1 MSRDALIVGINQ
13 YQNIDSLHL
22 PAHDAEA
29 IAQLLEQY
37 GNFKIGRLPESINDK
52 QQLQI
57 GKQTEVTTAQL
68 KQALVKLFKPDSH
81 QAPETALFYF
91 AGHGF
96 RDTLGVD
103 EGYLCT
109 SDCNPHKIFCGISLR
124 WLHDLLQESPV
135 KQKIIWLDCCHSGSL
150 LNFHQAN
157 PSGRNKGRDFCFIAA
172 SRDFEVA
179 YEEISGNHG
188 VLTKA
193 LLQGLNP
200 TAKGK
205 IDNFELAIIIREQL
219 EKETQSPVF
228 ANSGEAI
235 ILTQSIQ
242 APVKVATKTSTLCP
256 YKGLQYFDCN
266 DTDPSY
272 FYGRELL
279 TDRLITQASNDS
291 FIAIIGASGSGK
303 SSLARAG
310 LIHQLQQG
318 QRLSGSEKWK
328 FLIFCPGEHPLQNL
342 ATSFIDPDLSPIN
355 RATQLQEAEQLL
367 NRGAEG
373 LKQLILAHPA
383 PKLLLLIDQFEEVF
397 TLCQNETERKAFF
410 ACLLD
415 ALELTQKKLCVV
427 ITLRADFMRQATEQN
442 YSGLALQIE
451 QHLVA
456 VTPMSEEEITSAV
469 VKPAKQAGLNIDPLL
484 LAEILVDIKTA
495 PAHLPLLQYAL
506 TQLWEQRQSDA
517 LTLADYIKLGRLGGA
532 LENRAEK
539 TFAKLSEDQQSAA
552 KWLFLSVTQ
561 LGEGREDTRKRA
573 FKQDLI
579 STQHPES
586 LINQTLQELSDTRLL
601 VSNRSEDALSQTVVD
616 IAHEAL
622 IQHWE
627 RLRGWIDEE
636 RDFKKWRDNLNQTIE
651 DWQHSKQD
659 KGLLLQGGKLLTAQ
673 EKQQAYKQLLNSK
686 EIGFISA
693 SLKQYKRKR
702 FWLIASISSVIIL
715 VSAFAVISYW
725 LKTKAE
731 ESETQARIEK
741 NRAEKAEDEFKE
753 FGLITVTT
761 LANQSE
767 QTVNMYL
774 DSILKTGLRK
784 TLLVLLEPLIKE
796 TESMYAKEKQDWQN
810 ILPFMTN
817 EQIKQLVG
825 ILFKE
830 KVDLTALE
838 KKISAGS

>member
-1 MSRDALIVGINQ
+1 MSRNALIVGINQ
-13 YQNIDSLHL
+13 YQNISSLHL
-22 PAHDAEA
+22 PAQDAEA

-37 GNFKIGRLPESINDK
+37 GNFKITRLPESINDK

-57 GKQTEVTTAQL
+57 GKHTEVTTAQL
-68 KQALVKLFKPDSH
+68 KQSLVKLFKPDSH

-109 SDCNPHKIFCGISLR
+109 SDCNPHKSFCGISLR

-172 SRDFEVA
+172 SRDFEEA

-205 IDNFELAIIIREQL
+205 VDNFELATIIREQL

-272 FYGRELL
+272 FYGRERL

-342 ATSFIDPDLSPIN
+342 ATSFIEPDLSPIN

-367 NRGAEG
+367 NKGAEG
-373 LKQLILAHPA
+373 LKQLVLAHPA

-415 ALELTQKKLCVV
+415 ALELTQKNC
-427 ITLRADFMRQATEQN
+427 A
-442 YSGLALQIE
+442 
-451 QHLVA
+451 
-456 VTPMSEEEITSAV
+456 
-469 VKPAKQAGLNIDPLL
+469 
-484 LAEILVDIKTA
+484 
-495 PAHLPLLQYAL
+495 
-506 TQLWEQRQSDA
+506 W
-517 LTLADYIKLGRLGGA
+517 
-532 LENRAEK
+532 
-539 TFAKLSEDQQSAA
+539 
-552 KWLFLSVTQ
+552 
-561 LGEGREDTRKRA
+561 
-573 FKQDLI
+573 
-579 STQHPES
+579 
-586 LINQTLQELSDTRLL
+586 
-601 VSNRSEDALSQTVVD
+601 
-616 IAHEAL
+616 
-622 IQHWE
+622 
-627 RLRGWIDEE
+627 
-636 RDFKKWRDNLNQTIE
+636 
-651 DWQHSKQD
+651 
-659 KGLLLQGGKLLTAQ
+659 
-673 EKQQAYKQLLNSK
+673 
-686 EIGFISA
+686 
-693 SLKQYKRKR
+693 
-702 FWLIASISSVIIL
+702 
-715 VSAFAVISYW
+715 
-725 LKTKAE
+725 
-731 ESETQARIEK
+731 
-741 NRAEKAEDEFKE
+741 
-753 FGLITVTT
+753 
-761 LANQSE
+761 
-767 QTVNMYL
+767 
-774 DSILKTGLRK
+774 
-784 TLLVLLEPLIKE
+784 
-796 TESMYAKEKQDWQN
+796 
-810 ILPFMTN
+810 
-817 EQIKQLVG
+817 
-825 ILFKE
+825 
-830 KVDLTALE
+830 
-838 KKISAGS
+838 